1 MNQTSLNRRPITI
14 NALCHP
20 SETPSNMTESPYTLT
35 HQDKATSARVGKIQ
49 TARGVVNTPIFMPVG
64 TRGTVK
70 ACTPETLSEQI
81 QAEIILA
88 NTYHLYLRPGHE
100 IVHEAGGLHS
110 FMGWHRPILT
120 DSGGFQVFSLGPL
133 RKITEEGV
141 AFRSTIDGTEHFIS
155 PERSIEIQNAL
166 GADIIMA
173 FDECPALP
181 NDYTYLKDS
190 MEMTL
195 RWAER
200 CRKAH
205 QHPDQMLFG
214 IVQGGMERDLRQ
226 ASIDGTVS
234 IGFPGYA
241 IGGLSVGEEKDLM
254 YETLAY
260 VAPRLPEA
268 KPRYLM
274 GVGTPEDL
282 VYGVRCGVDMFDCV
296 MPTRNARNGSLF
308 TTAGIIRI
316 RNTKYKNDFSPLD
329 AACTCYTC
337 QNFTRAYL
345 RHLHIENEILG
356 SQLHTLHN
364 LHFYVS
370 LMRGIRRAI
379 CDGSFAALADNGPDI
394 GQFVKLGQPMEVG
407 FGGKSSESGF

>member
-1 MNQTSLNRRPITI
+1 MP
-14 NALCHP
+14 
-20 SETPSNMTESPYTLT
+20 ESPYTLIY
-35 HQDKATSARVGKIQ
+35 QDETTSARIGKLQ
-49 TARGVVNTPIFMPVG
+49 TAHGVVNTPIFMPVG

-70 ACTPETLSEQI
+70 ACTPQMLSDQI
-81 QAEIILA
+81 QAEIVLA

-100 IVHEAGGLHS
+100 IVQESGGLHA
-110 FMGWHRPILT
+110 FMGWRHPILT

-133 RKITEEGV
+133 RTISEEGV

-181 NDYTYLKDS
+181 NDYAYLKGS

-195 RWAER
+195 RWAAR
-200 CRKAH
+200 SKAAH
-205 QHPDQMLFG
+205 QKAKYCRLNPDQLLFG

-226 ASIDGTVS
+226 ASVDGTVS

-241 IGGLSVGEEKDLM
+241 IGGLSVGEEKELM
-254 YETLAY
+254 YEVLAY
-260 VAPRLPEA
+260 TAPLLPEE

-282 VYGVRCGVDMFDCV
+282 VYGVRCGIDMFDCV

-308 TTAGIIRI
+308 TTEGIVRI
-316 RNTKYKNDFSPLD
+316 RNSKYRRDFRPLD
-329 AACTCYTC
+329 PECTCYTC
-337 QNFTRAYL
+337 QNFTRTYL

-364 LHFYVS
+364 LHFYLS

-379 CDGSFAALADNGPDI
+379 RDGSFAKLADEPDI
-394 GQFVKLGQPMEVG
+394 SALVKLGQL
-407 FGGKSSESGF
+407 F

>member
-1 MNQTSLNRRPITI
+1 
-14 NALCHP
+14 
-20 SETPSNMTESPYTLT
+20 MTEHSYTLI
-35 HQDKATSARVGKIQ
+35 HQDPSTSARVGKLH
-49 TARGVVNTPIFMPVG
+49 TAQGDVNTPIFMPVG

-70 ACTPETLSEQI
+70 ACTPQILSEQI

-88 NTYHLYLRPGHE
+88 NTYHLYLRPGHK
-100 IVHEAGGLHS
+100 IVREAGGLHP
-110 FMGWHRPILT
+110 FMGWQRPILT
-120 DSGGFQVFSLGPL
+120 DSGGFQVFSLGRL
-133 RKITEEGV
+133 RTITEEGV
-141 AFRSTIDGTEHFIS
+141 TFRSTIDGTEHFIS

-173 FDECPALP
+173 FDECPELP
-181 NDYTYLKDS
+181 NEYAYLKNS

-195 RWAER
+195 RWAAR
-200 CRKAH
+200 CKEVH
-205 QHPDQMLFG
+205 QNPNQLLFG

-226 ASIDGTVS
+226 ASVEGTVS

-260 VAPRLPEA
+260 TAPLLPVE

-282 VYGVRCGVDMFDCV
+282 VYGVRCGIDMFDCV

-308 TTAGIIRI
+308 TTTGIVRI
-316 RNTKYKNDFSPLD
+316 RNSKYSRDFGPLD
-329 AACTCYTC
+329 SECTCYTC

-345 RHLHIENEILG
+345 RHLHVENEILG

-379 CDGSFAALADNGPDI
+379 CEGSFAALVDSEPDI
-394 GQFVKLGQPMEVG
+394 GALVKLGQPAQ
-407 FGGKSSESGF
+407 

>member
-1 MNQTSLNRRPITI
+1 MPQ
-14 NALCHP
+14 
-20 SETPSNMTESPYTLT
+20 SPYTLI
-35 HQDKATSARVGKIQ
+35 HQDKATAARIGQ
-49 TARGVVNTPIFMPVG
+49 LHTAHGVVNTPIFMPVG

-70 ACTPETLSEQI
+70 ACTPEMLSDQI
-81 QAEIILA
+81 RAEIILA
-88 NTYHLYLRPGHE
+88 NTYHLYLRPGPE
-100 IVHEAGGLHS
+100 IVQEAGGLHA
-110 FMGWHRPILT
+110 FMGWQHPILT

-133 RKITEEGV
+133 RTISEEGV

-181 NDYTYLKDS
+181 NDYAYLKDS

-195 RWAER
+195 RWAAR
-200 CRKAH
+200 SKAAH
-205 QHPDQMLFG
+205 QNPDQHLFG

-226 ASIDGTVS
+226 ASVDGTVS
-234 IGFPGYA
+234 IDFPGYA
-241 IGGLSVGEEKDLM
+241 IGGLSVGEKKELM
-254 YETLAY
+254 YEMLAY
-260 VAPRLPEA
+260 TAPLLPEE

-282 VYGVRCGVDMFDCV
+282 VYGVRCGIDMFDCV

-308 TTAGIIRI
+308 TTDGIIRI
-316 RNTKYKNDFSPLD
+316 RNSKYRRDFSPLD
-329 AACTCYTC
+329 PECTCYTC

-364 LHFYVS
+364 LHFYLS

-379 CDGSFAALADNGPDI
+379 YDGSFAALADEPDI
-394 GQFVKLGQPMEVG
+394 STLVKLGQPTELTADR
-407 FGGKSSESGF
+407 

>member
-1 MNQTSLNRRPITI
+1 MS
-14 NALCHP
+14 
-20 SETPSNMTESPYTLT
+20 ESPYTLI
-35 HQDKATSARVGKIQ
+35 HQDRNSAARVGKVQ
-49 TARGVVNTPIFMPVG
+49 TAHGTVNTPIFMPVG

-81 QAEIILA
+81 RAEIILA

-100 IVHEAGGLHS
+100 IVQETGGLHS

-133 RKITEEGV
+133 RTITEEGV

-166 GADIIMA
+166 GADVIMA

-181 NDYTYLKDS
+181 NEYTYLKNS

-195 RWAER
+195 RWAAR
-200 CRKAH
+200 CKEAH
-205 QHPDQMLFG
+205 RHPDQLLFG

-226 ASIDGTVS
+226 ASVDATVS

-260 VAPRLPEA
+260 VAPLLPED

-282 VYGVRCGVDMFDCV
+282 VYGVRCGIDMFDCV

-316 RNTKYKNDFSPLD
+316 RNSKYKRDFAPLD
-329 AACTCYTC
+329 AECTCYTC
-337 QNFTRAYL
+337 RNFTRAYL

-379 CDGSFAALADNGPDI
+379 CDGNFAALADSGPDI
-394 GQFVKLGQPMEVG
+394 SALVKLGQPED
-407 FGGKSSESGF
+407 E

>member
-1 MNQTSLNRRPITI
+1 
-14 NALCHP
+14 
-20 SETPSNMTESPYTLT
+20 MTQHSYTLI
-35 HQDKATSARVGKIQ
+35 HQDTSTSARVGKLR
-49 TARGVVNTPIFMPVG
+49 TAHGVVNTPIFMPVG

-70 ACTPETLSEQI
+70 ACSPETLSDQI

-100 IVHEAGGLHS
+100 IVQAAGGLHA
-110 FMGWHRPILT
+110 FMGWRHPILT
-120 DSGGFQVFSLGPL
+120 DSGGFQVFSLGSL
-133 RKITEEGV
+133 RTITEEGV
-141 AFRSTIDGTEHFIS
+141 TFRSTIDGTEHFIF

-181 NDYTYLKDS
+181 NDYTYLKNS

-195 RWAER
+195 RWAAR
-200 CRKAH
+200 CKTAH
-205 QHPDQMLFG
+205 RNPNQLLFG

-226 ASIDGTVS
+226 ASAEGTIA

-241 IGGLSVGEEKDLM
+241 IGGLSVGEEKALM
-254 YETLAY
+254 YETLAAT
-260 VAPRLPEA
+260 APLLPDER
-268 KPRYLM
+268 PRYLM

-282 VYGVRCGVDMFDCV
+282 VYGVGCGVDMFDCV

-308 TTAGIIRI
+308 TTAGIVRI
-316 RNTKYKNDFSPLD
+316 RNAKYTRDFGPLD
-329 AACTCYTC
+329 PACTCYTC

-345 RHLHIENEILG
+345 RHLHVENEILG

-364 LHFYVS
+364 LHFYAS

-379 CDGSFAALADNGPDI
+379 CDGSFAALAADEPDI
-394 GQFVKLGQPMEVG
+394 GALVKLGQPTP
-407 FGGKSSESGF
+407 

>member
-1 MNQTSLNRRPITI
+1 MPQ
-14 NALCHP
+14 
-20 SETPSNMTESPYTLT
+20 SPYTLIY
-35 HQDKATSARVGKIQ
+35 QDKTTSARVGELQ
-49 TARGVVNTPIFMPVG
+49 TAHGVVNTPIFMPVG

-70 ACTPETLSEQI
+70 ACTPQMLSDQI
-81 QAEIILA
+81 RAEIILA

-100 IVHEAGGLHS
+100 IVQEMGGLHT
-110 FMGWHRPILT
+110 FMGWQHPILT

-133 RKITEEGV
+133 RTITEEGV

-181 NDYTYLKDS
+181 NAYAYLKNS

-195 RWAER
+195 RWAAR
-200 CRKAH
+200 CKDAH
-205 QHPDQMLFG
+205 QNSDQLLFG

-226 ASIDGTVS
+226 ASVEGTVS

-241 IGGLSVGEEKDLM
+241 IGGLSVGEEKGLM

-260 VAPRLPEA
+260 VAPLLPDN

-282 VYGVRCGVDMFDCV
+282 VYGVRCGIDMFDCV

-308 TTAGIIRI
+308 TTEGIVRI
-316 RNTKYKNDFSPLD
+316 RNSKYRRDFSPLD
-329 AACTCYTC
+329 PECTCYTC
-337 QNFTRAYL
+337 QNFTRTYL

-364 LHFYVS
+364 LHFYMS

-379 CDGSFAALADNGPDI
+379 CNGNFAALADNGPDI
-394 GQFVKLGQPMEVG
+394 GTLVKLGQSADDVI
-407 FGGKSSESGF
+407 

>member
-1 MNQTSLNRRPITI
+1 
-14 NALCHP
+14 
-20 SETPSNMTESPYTLT
+20 MTETPYTLV
-35 HQDKATSARVGKIQ
+35 HQDKTTSARVGKLQ
-49 TARGVVNTPIFMPVG
+49 TAHGVVNTPIFMPVG

-70 ACTPETLSEQI
+70 ACTSQMLSDQI
-81 QAEIILA
+81 HAEIILA

-100 IVHEAGGLHS
+100 IVQEAGGLHT
-110 FMGWHRPILT
+110 FMGWQHPILT

-133 RKITEEGV
+133 RTITEEGV

-181 NDYTYLKDS
+181 NDYAYLKNS

-195 RWAER
+195 RWAAR
-200 CRKAH
+200 CKAAH
-205 QHPDQMLFG
+205 QNPDQLLFG
-214 IVQGGMERDLRQ
+214 IVQGGMEGDLRR
-226 ASIDGTVS
+226 ASVDGTVS

-241 IGGLSVGEEKDLM
+241 IGGLSVGEAKDLM

-260 VAPRLPEA
+260 TAPLLPAE

-282 VYGVRCGVDMFDCV
+282 VYGVRCGIDMFDCV

-308 TTAGIIRI
+308 TTAGIVRI
-316 RNTKYKNDFSPLD
+316 RNSKYRRDFGPLD
-329 AACTCYTC
+329 PECTCYTC
-337 QNFTRAYL
+337 QNFTRTYL

-364 LHFYVS
+364 LHFYLS
-370 LMRGIRRAI
+370 LMRGIRCAI
-379 CDGSFAALADNGPDI
+379 RNGSFAKLSDEPDI
-394 GQFVKLGQPMEVG
+394 GALVKLGHPEG
-407 FGGKSSESGF
+407 LTGDR

>member
-1 MNQTSLNRRPITI
+1 
-14 NALCHP
+14 
-20 SETPSNMTESPYTLT
+20 MTDSPYTLI
-35 HQDKATSARVGKIQ
+35 HQDKTTAARVGKLH
-49 TARGVVNTPIFMPVG
+49 TAHGVVNTPIFMPVG

-70 ACTPETLSEQI
+70 ACTPQMLSDQI
-81 QAEIILA
+81 RAEIILA

-100 IVHEAGGLHS
+100 IVQETGGLHA
-110 FMGWHRPILT
+110 FMGWQHPILT

-133 RKITEEGV
+133 RTITEEGV
-141 AFRSTIDGTEHFIS
+141 KFRSTIDGTEHFIS

-166 GADIIMA
+166 GADIIMV

-181 NDYTYLKDS
+181 NDYAYLKDS

-195 RWAER
+195 RWAARSKE
-200 CRKAH
+200 AH
-205 QHPDQMLFG
+205 QNSDQLLFG

-226 ASIDGTVS
+226 ASVNGTVS

-241 IGGLSVGEEKDLM
+241 IGGLSVGEEKELM
-254 YETLAY
+254 YEVLAY
-260 VAPRLPEA
+260 TAPLLPAE

-282 VYGVRCGVDMFDCV
+282 VHGVRCGIDMFDCV

-308 TTAGIIRI
+308 TTTGIVRI
-316 RNTKYKNDFSPLD
+316 RNSKYRRDFSPLD
-329 AACTCYTC
+329 PECTCYTC
-337 QNFTRAYL
+337 QNFTRTYL

-364 LHFYVS
+364 LHFYAS
-370 LMRGIRRAI
+370 LMRGIQRAI
-379 CDGSFAALADNGPDI
+379 CDGNFATLTDGELNVSTL
-394 GQFVKLGQPMEVG
+394 VKLGQPTDETI
-407 FGGKSSESGF
+407 

>member
-1 MNQTSLNRRPITI
+1 MVQIVVKCLS
-14 NALCHP
+14 
-20 SETPSNMTESPYTLT
+20 MTQHSYTLI
-35 HQDKATSARVGKIQ
+35 HQDPSTSARVGKLH
-49 TARGVVNTPIFMPVG
+49 TAQGDVNTPIFMPVG

-70 ACTPETLSEQI
+70 ACTPQILSEQI

-100 IVHEAGGLHS
+100 IVREAGGLHP
-110 FMGWHRPILT
+110 FMGWQRPILT
-120 DSGGFQVFSLGPL
+120 DSGGFQVFSLGRL
-133 RKITEEGV
+133 RTITEEGV
-141 AFRSTIDGTEHFIS
+141 TFRSTIDGTEHFIS

-173 FDECPALP
+173 FDECPELP
-181 NDYTYLKDS
+181 NEYAYLKNS

-195 RWAER
+195 RWAAR
-200 CRKAH
+200 CKEAH
-205 QHPDQMLFG
+205 PNSNQLLFG
-214 IVQGGMERDLRQ
+214 IVQGGMERDLRR
-226 ASIDGTVS
+226 ASVEGTVS

-260 VAPRLPEA
+260 TAPLLPVE

-282 VYGVRCGVDMFDCV
+282 VYGVRCGIDMFDCV

-308 TTAGIIRI
+308 TTTGIVRI
-316 RNTKYKNDFSPLD
+316 RNSKYSRDFSPLD
-329 AACTCYTC
+329 SECTCYTC

-345 RHLHIENEILG
+345 RHLHVENEILG

-364 LHFYVS
+364 LHFYLS

-379 CDGSFAALADNGPDI
+379 CDGGFAALADSEPDI
-394 GQFVKLGQPMEVG
+394 GALVKLGQ
-407 FGGKSSESGF
+407 STQ

>member
-1 MNQTSLNRRPITI
+1 MP
-14 NALCHP
+14 
-20 SETPSNMTESPYTLT
+20 ESPYTLI
-35 HQDKATSARVGKIQ
+35 HQDKATAARVGKLQ
-49 TARGVVNTPIFMPVG
+49 TAHGVVNTPIFMPVG

-70 ACTPETLSEQI
+70 ACTPQMLSDQI
-81 QAEIILA
+81 HAEIILA

-100 IVHEAGGLHS
+100 IVREAGGLHA
-110 FMGWHRPILT
+110 FMGWQHPILT
-120 DSGGFQVFSLGPL
+120 DSGGFQVFSLGAL
-133 RKITEEGV
+133 RTITEEGV

-173 FDECPALP
+173 FDECPALA
-181 NDYTYLKDS
+181 NDYTYLKNS

-195 RWAER
+195 RWAAR
-200 CRKAH
+200 CKGAH
-205 QHPDQMLFG
+205 QNADQLLFG
-214 IVQGGMERDLRQ
+214 IVQGGMEHDLRQ
-226 ASIDGTVS
+226 ASVDGTVS

-260 VAPRLPEA
+260 TAPLLPAE

-282 VYGVRCGVDMFDCV
+282 VYGVRCGIDMFDCV

-308 TTAGIIRI
+308 TTAGIVRI
-316 RNTKYKNDFSPLD
+316 RNSKYRHDFSPLD
-329 AACTCYTC
+329 PECTCYTC
-337 QNFTRAYL
+337 QNFTRTYL

-364 LHFYVS
+364 LHFYLS

-379 CDGSFAALADNGPDI
+379 CDGSFAALAGDEPDI
-394 GQFVKLGQPMEVG
+394 GALVKLGQ
-407 FGGKSSESGF
+407 FA

>member
-1 MNQTSLNRRPITI
+1 MVQHS
-14 NALCHP
+14 
-20 SETPSNMTESPYTLT
+20 YTLI
-35 HQDKATSARVGKIQ
+35 HQDTSTSARVGKLH
-49 TARGVVNTPIFMPVG
+49 TPHGVVNTPIFMPVG

-70 ACTPETLSEQI
+70 ACTPQMLSDQI

-100 IVHEAGGLHS
+100 TIHEVGGLHR
-110 FMGWHRPILT
+110 FMGWQHPILT
-120 DSGGFQVFSLGPL
+120 DSGGFQVFSLGSL
-133 RKITEEGV
+133 RTITEEGV
-141 AFRSTIDGTEHFIS
+141 TFRSTIDGTEHFIS

-181 NDYTYLKDS
+181 NDYTYLKNS

-195 RWAER
+195 RWAAR
-200 CRKAH
+200 CKAAH
-205 QHPDQMLFG
+205 QNPNQLLFG

-226 ASIDGTVS
+226 TSVEETVS

-241 IGGLSVGEEKDLM
+241 IGGLSVGEEKALM

-260 VAPRLPEA
+260 TAPLLPAE

-282 VYGVRCGVDMFDCV
+282 VYGVRCGIDMFDCV

-308 TTAGIIRI
+308 TTAGIVRI
-316 RNTKYKNDFSPLD
+316 RNSKYSRDFGPLD
-329 AACTCYTC
+329 PACSCYTC

-345 RHLHIENEILG
+345 RHLHVENEILG

-379 CDGSFAALADNGPDI
+379 CDGSFAALSDGEPDI
-394 GQFVKLGQPMEVG
+394 GGLVKLGQPIR
-407 FGGKSSESGF
+407 K

>member
-1 MNQTSLNRRPITI
+1 MP
-14 NALCHP
+14 
-20 SETPSNMTESPYTLT
+20 ESPYTLI
-35 HQDKATSARVGKIQ
+35 HQDKATAARVGKLQ
-49 TARGVVNTPIFMPVG
+49 TAHGVVNTPIFMPVG

-70 ACTPETLSEQI
+70 ACTPQMLSDQI

-100 IVHEAGGLHS
+100 IVREAGGLHA
-110 FMGWHRPILT
+110 FMGWQHPILT
-120 DSGGFQVFSLGPL
+120 DSGGFQVFSLGAL
-133 RKITEEGV
+133 RTITEEGV

-181 NDYTYLKDS
+181 NDYTYLKNS

-195 RWAER
+195 RWAAR
-200 CRKAH
+200 CKGAH
-205 QHPDQMLFG
+205 QNADQLLFG
-214 IVQGGMERDLRQ
+214 IVQGGMEHDLRQ
-226 ASIDGTVS
+226 ASVDGTVS

-260 VAPRLPEA
+260 TAPLLPAE

-282 VYGVRCGVDMFDCV
+282 VYGVRCGIDMFDCV

-308 TTAGIIRI
+308 TTAGIVRI
-316 RNTKYKNDFSPLD
+316 RNSKYRHDFSPLD
-329 AACTCYTC
+329 PECTCYTC
-337 QNFTRAYL
+337 QNFTRTYL

-364 LHFYVS
+364 LHFYLS

-379 CDGSFAALADNGPDI
+379 HNGSFAALADNGPNI
-394 GQFVKLGQPMEVG
+394 GALVKLGQ
-407 FGGKSSESGF
+407 

>member
-1 MNQTSLNRRPITI
+1 
-14 NALCHP
+14 
-20 SETPSNMTESPYTLT
+20 MTEHSYTLI
-35 HQDKATSARVGKIQ
+35 HQDPSTSARVGKLH
-49 TARGVVNTPIFMPVG
+49 TAQGDVNTPIFMPVG

-70 ACTPETLSEQI
+70 ACTPQILSEQI

-100 IVHEAGGLHS
+100 IVREAGGLHP
-110 FMGWHRPILT
+110 FMGWQRPILT
-120 DSGGFQVFSLGPL
+120 DSGGFQVFSLGRL
-133 RKITEEGV
+133 RTITEEGV
-141 AFRSTIDGTEHFIS
+141 TFRSTIDGTEHFIS

-173 FDECPALP
+173 FDECPELP
-181 NDYTYLKDS
+181 NEYAYLKNS

-195 RWAER
+195 RWAAR
-200 CRKAH
+200 CKEAH
-205 QHPDQMLFG
+205 QNPNQLLFG
-214 IVQGGMERDLRQ
+214 IVQGGMEQDLRQ
-226 ASIDGTVS
+226 ASVEGTVS

-241 IGGLSVGEEKDLM
+241 IGGLSVGEKKDLM

-260 VAPRLPEA
+260 TAPLLPVE

-282 VYGVRCGVDMFDCV
+282 VYGVRCGIDMFDCV

-308 TTAGIIRI
+308 TTTGIVRI
-316 RNTKYKNDFSPLD
+316 RNSKYSRDFAPLD
-329 AACTCYTC
+329 SECTCYTC

-345 RHLHIENEILG
+345 RHLHVENEILG

-379 CDGSFAALADNGPDI
+379 CDGSFAALADSEPDI
-394 GQFVKLGQPMEVG
+394 GALVKLGQ
-407 FGGKSSESGF
+407 SAQ

>member
-1 MNQTSLNRRPITI
+1 
-14 NALCHP
+14 
-20 SETPSNMTESPYTLT
+20 MTDSPYTLI
-35 HQDKATSARVGKIQ
+35 HQDKVTAARVGKLH
-49 TARGVVNTPIFMPVG
+49 TAHGVVNTPIFMPVG

-70 ACTPETLSEQI
+70 ACTPQMLSDQI

-100 IVHEAGGLHS
+100 IVQEIGGLHA
-110 FMGWHRPILT
+110 FMGWQYPILT
-120 DSGGFQVFSLGPL
+120 DSGGFQVFSLGSL
-133 RKITEEGV
+133 RTITEEGV

-181 NDYTYLKDS
+181 NDYAYLKNS

-195 RWAER
+195 RWARR
-200 CRKAH
+200 CKDAH
-205 QHPDQMLFG
+205 QNSEQLLFG

-226 ASIDGTVS
+226 ASVKGTVS

-241 IGGLSVGEEKDLM
+241 IGGLSVGEEKELM
-254 YETLAY
+254 YKTLAY
-260 VAPRLPEA
+260 VAPLLPEN

-282 VYGVRCGVDMFDCV
+282 VYGVRCGIDMFDCV

-308 TTAGIIRI
+308 TTEGIIRI
-316 RNTKYKNDFSPLD
+316 RNSKYRRDFRPLD
-329 AACTCYTC
+329 PECTCYTC
-337 QNFTRAYL
+337 QNFTRTYL

-364 LHFYVS
+364 LHFYIS

-379 CDGSFAALADNGPDI
+379 YDGNFAALTNDEPDI
-394 GQFVKLGQPMEVG
+394 GTLVKLGQSDGDVV
-407 FGGKSSESGF
+407 

>member
-1 MNQTSLNRRPITI
+1 
-14 NALCHP
+14 
-20 SETPSNMTESPYTLT
+20 MTDSPYTLI
-35 HQDKATSARVGKIQ
+35 HQDKATAARVGKLQ
-49 TARGVVNTPIFMPVG
+49 TAHGVVNTPIFMPVG

-70 ACTPETLSEQI
+70 ACTPKMLSDQI

-100 IVHEAGGLHS
+100 IVQAAGGLHT
-110 FMGWHRPILT
+110 FMGWQHPILT
-120 DSGGFQVFSLGPL
+120 DSGGFQVFSLGSL
-133 RKITEEGV
+133 RTITEEGV

-181 NDYTYLKDS
+181 NDYAYLKNS

-195 RWAER
+195 RWAAR
-200 CRKAH
+200 CQEAH
-205 QHPDQMLFG
+205 RNSDQLLFG

-226 ASIDGTVS
+226 ASVEGTVS

-260 VAPRLPEA
+260 TAPMLPEE

-282 VYGVRCGVDMFDCV
+282 VYGVRCGIDMFDCV

-308 TTAGIIRI
+308 TTTGIVRI
-316 RNTKYKNDFSPLD
+316 RNSKYRRDFSPLD
-329 AACTCYTC
+329 PECTCYTC
-337 QNFTRAYL
+337 QNFTRTYL

-364 LHFYVS
+364 LHFYIS

-379 CDGSFAALADNGPDI
+379 CDGSFAALAGDEPDV
-394 GQFVKLGQPMEVG
+394 GALVKLGQPTG
-407 FGGKSSESGF
+407 SEG

>member
-1 MNQTSLNRRPITI
+1 MVQHS
-14 NALCHP
+14 
-20 SETPSNMTESPYTLT
+20 YTLI
-35 HQDKATSARVGKIQ
+35 HQDTFTSARVGKLH
-49 TARGVVNTPIFMPVG
+49 TPHGVVNTPIFMPVG

-70 ACTPETLSEQI
+70 ACTPQMLSDQI

-100 IVHEAGGLHS
+100 TVHEVGGLHR
-110 FMGWHRPILT
+110 FMGWQHPILT
-120 DSGGFQVFSLGPL
+120 DSGGFQVFSLGSL
-133 RKITEEGV
+133 RTIMEEGV
-141 AFRSTIDGTEHFIS
+141 TFRSTIDGTEHFIS

-181 NDYTYLKDS
+181 NDYTYLKNS

-195 RWAER
+195 RWAAR
-200 CRKAH
+200 CKAAH
-205 QHPDQMLFG
+205 QNPNQLLFG

-226 ASIDGTVS
+226 TSVEETVS

-260 VAPRLPEA
+260 TTPLLPAE

-282 VYGVRCGVDMFDCV
+282 VYGVRCGIDMFDCV

-308 TTAGIIRI
+308 TTAGIVRI
-316 RNTKYKNDFSPLD
+316 RNSKYSRDFGPLD
-329 AACTCYTC
+329 PACTCYTC

-345 RHLHIENEILG
+345 RHLHVENEILG

-370 LMRGIRRAI
+370 LMRGMRRAI
-379 CDGSFAALADNGPDI
+379 CDGSFAALSDGEPDI
-394 GQFVKLGQPMEVG
+394 GELVKLGQPVR
-407 FGGKSSESGF
+407 K

>member
-1 MNQTSLNRRPITI
+1 MQTAPTDGCADIFGFYY

-394 GQFVKLGQPMEVG
+394 GQFVKLGQRMEV
-407 FGGKSSESGF
+407 

>member
-1 MNQTSLNRRPITI
+1 MFQ
-14 NALCHP
+14 
-20 SETPSNMTESPYTLT
+20 SPYTLI
-35 HQDKATSARVGKIQ
+35 HQDKTTAARVGKLQ
-49 TARGVVNTPIFMPVG
+49 TAHGEVNTPIFMPVG

-70 ACTPETLSEQI
+70 ACTPQMLSDQI

-100 IVHEAGGLHS
+100 IVQETGGLHA
-110 FMGWHRPILT
+110 FMGWQHPILT

-133 RKITEEGV
+133 RTITEEGV
-141 AFRSTIDGTEHFIS
+141 KFRSTIDGTEHFIS

-181 NDYTYLKDS
+181 NDYAYLKDS

-195 RWAER
+195 RWAARSKE
-200 CRKAH
+200 AH
-205 QHPDQMLFG
+205 QNPNQLLFG

-226 ASIDGTVS
+226 ASVDGTVS
-234 IGFPGYA
+234 IDFPGYA
-241 IGGLSVGEEKDLM
+241 IGGLSVGEKKELM
-254 YETLAY
+254 YEVLAY
-260 VAPRLPEA
+260 TAPLLPED

-282 VYGVRCGVDMFDCV
+282 VYGVRCGIDMFDCV

-308 TTAGIIRI
+308 TTSGIIRI
-316 RNTKYKNDFSPLD
+316 RNSKYRRDFSPLD
-329 AACTCYTC
+329 PECTCYTC
-337 QNFTRAYL
+337 QNFTRTYL

-364 LHFYVS
+364 LHFYIS
-370 LMRGIRRAI
+370 LMRGIRHAI
-379 CDGSFAALADNGPDI
+379 YDGSFAALTDGEPDI
-394 GQFVKLGQPMEVG
+394 STLVKLGQRG
-407 FGGKSSESGF
+407 

>member
-1 MNQTSLNRRPITI
+1 
-14 NALCHP
+14 
-20 SETPSNMTESPYTLT
+20 MTESPYILIHADEST
-35 HQDKATSARVGKIQ
+35 AARVGKLQ
-49 TARGVVNTPIFMPVG
+49 TAHGVVNTPIFMPVG

-70 ACTPETLSEQI
+70 ACTPKMLSDQI
-81 QAEIILA
+81 HAEIILA

-100 IVHEAGGLHS
+100 IVQSAGGLHT
-110 FMGWHRPILT
+110 FMGWQHPILT
-120 DSGGFQVFSLGPL
+120 DSGGFQVFSLGSL
-133 RKITEEGV
+133 RTITEEGV

-181 NDYTYLKDS
+181 NDYTYLKNS

-195 RWAER
+195 RWAAR
-200 CRKAH
+200 CQEAH
-205 QHPDQMLFG
+205 RNSDQLLFG
-214 IVQGGMERDLRQ
+214 IVQGGMERDLRL
-226 ASIDGTVS
+226 ASVDGTVS

-260 VAPRLPEA
+260 TAPLLPEE

-282 VYGVRCGVDMFDCV
+282 VYGVRCGIDMFDCV

-308 TTAGIIRI
+308 TTTGIVRI
-316 RNTKYKNDFSPLD
+316 RNSKYRRDFRPLD
-329 AACTCYTC
+329 PECTCYTC
-337 QNFTRAYL
+337 QNFTRTYL

-364 LHFYVS
+364 LHFYLS

-379 CDGSFAALADNGPDI
+379 CDGSFASLADGEPDI
-394 GQFVKLGQPMEVG
+394 SALVKLGQSADSEV
-407 FGGKSSESGF
+407 

>member
-1 MNQTSLNRRPITI
+1 MAQIVIKCL
-14 NALCHP
+14 
-20 SETPSNMTESPYTLT
+20 NMTEHSYTLI
-35 HQDKATSARVGKIQ
+35 HQDPSTSARVGKLH
-49 TARGVVNTPIFMPVG
+49 TAQGDVNTPIFMPVG

-70 ACTPETLSEQI
+70 ACTPQILSEQI

-100 IVHEAGGLHS
+100 IVSEAGGLHP
-110 FMGWHRPILT
+110 FMGWQRPILT
-120 DSGGFQVFSLGPL
+120 DSGGFQVFSLGRL
-133 RKITEEGV
+133 RTITEEGV
-141 AFRSTIDGTEHFIS
+141 TFRSTIDGTEHFIS
-155 PERSIEIQNAL
+155 PERSIEIQNVL

-173 FDECPALP
+173 FDECPELP
-181 NDYTYLKDS
+181 NAYAYLENS

-195 RWAER
+195 RWAVR
-200 CRKAH
+200 CKEAH
-205 QHPDQMLFG
+205 QNPNQLLFG
-214 IVQGGMERDLRQ
+214 IVQGGMERNLRQ
-226 ASIDGTVS
+226 ASVEGTVS

-260 VAPRLPEA
+260 TAPLLPVE

-282 VYGVRCGVDMFDCV
+282 VYGVRCGIDMFDCV

-308 TTAGIIRI
+308 TTTGIVRI
-316 RNTKYKNDFSPLD
+316 RNSKYSRDFSPLD
-329 AACTCYTC
+329 SECTCYTC

-345 RHLHIENEILG
+345 RHLHVENEILG

-379 CDGSFAALADNGPDI
+379 CDGSFAALADSEPDI
-394 GQFVKLGQPMEVG
+394 GALVKLGQPAQ
-407 FGGKSSESGF
+407 

>member
-1 MNQTSLNRRPITI
+1 
-14 NALCHP
+14 
-20 SETPSNMTESPYTLT
+20 MTEHSYTLI
-35 HQDKATSARVGKIQ
+35 HQDPSTSARVGKLH
-49 TARGVVNTPIFMPVG
+49 TAQGDVNTPIFMPVG

-70 ACTPETLSEQI
+70 ACTPQILSEQI

-100 IVHEAGGLHS
+100 IVREAGGLHP
-110 FMGWHRPILT
+110 FMGWQRPILT
-120 DSGGFQVFSLGPL
+120 DSGGFQVFSLGRL
-133 RKITEEGV
+133 RTITEEGV
-141 AFRSTIDGTEHFIS
+141 TFRSTIDGTEHFIS

-173 FDECPALP
+173 FDECPELP
-181 NDYTYLKDS
+181 NEYAYLKNS

-195 RWAER
+195 RWAAR
-200 CRKAH
+200 CKEAH
-205 QHPDQMLFG
+205 QNPNQLLFG

-226 ASIDGTVS
+226 ASVEGTVS

-241 IGGLSVGEEKDLM
+241 IGGLSVGEKKDLM

-260 VAPRLPEA
+260 TAPLLPAE

-282 VYGVRCGVDMFDCV
+282 VYGVRCGIDMFDCV

-308 TTAGIIRI
+308 TTTGIVRI
-316 RNTKYKNDFSPLD
+316 RNSKYSRDFGPLD
-329 AACTCYTC
+329 SECTCYTC

-345 RHLHIENEILG
+345 RHLHVENEILG

-364 LHFYVS
+364 LHFYIS

-379 CDGSFAALADNGPDI
+379 CDGSFAALSDGEPDI
-394 GQFVKLGQPMEVG
+394 GALVKLGQPAQ
-407 FGGKSSESGF
+407 

>member
-1 MNQTSLNRRPITI
+1 MSQ
-14 NALCHP
+14 
-20 SETPSNMTESPYTLT
+20 SPYTLIQ
-35 HQDKATSARVGKIQ
+35 QDKATAARVGKLQ
-49 TARGVVNTPIFMPVG
+49 TAHGVVNTPIFMPVG

-70 ACTPETLSEQI
+70 ACTPQMLSDQI

-100 IVHEAGGLHS
+100 IVQEAGGLHA
-110 FMGWHRPILT
+110 FMGWQHPILT

-133 RKITEEGV
+133 RTITEEGV

-181 NDYTYLKDS
+181 NDYAYLKDS

-195 RWAER
+195 RWAAR
-200 CRKAH
+200 SKAAH
-205 QHPDQMLFG
+205 QNSDQLLFG

-226 ASIDGTVS
+226 ASVDGTVA

-241 IGGLSVGEEKDLM
+241 IGGLSVGEEKGLM

-260 VAPRLPEA
+260 VAPLLPEN

-282 VYGVRCGVDMFDCV
+282 VYGVRCGIDMFDCV

-308 TTAGIIRI
+308 TTEGIVRI
-316 RNTKYKNDFSPLD
+316 RNSKYRRDFSPLD
-329 AACTCYTC
+329 PECTCYTC
-337 QNFTRAYL
+337 QNFTRTYL

-364 LHFYVS
+364 LHFYIS

-379 CDGSFAALADNGPDI
+379 RDGSFAALTDGEPDI
-394 GQFVKLGQPMEVG
+394 GALVKLGQHRKET
-407 FGGKSSESGF
+407 

>member
-1 MNQTSLNRRPITI
+1 
-14 NALCHP
+14 
-20 SETPSNMTESPYTLT
+20 MTESPYTLIY
-35 HQDKATSARVGKIQ
+35 QDEATAARVGKLQ
-49 TARGVVNTPIFMPVG
+49 TAHGVVNTPIFMPVG

-70 ACTPETLSEQI
+70 ACTPQMLSEQI
-81 QAEIILA
+81 HAEIILA

-100 IVHEAGGLHS
+100 IVQEIGGLHA
-110 FMGWHRPILT
+110 FMAWKHPILT
-120 DSGGFQVFSLGPL
+120 DSGGFQVFSLGSL
-133 RKITEEGV
+133 RTITEEGV

-181 NDYTYLKDS
+181 NDYAYLKNS

-195 RWAER
+195 RWAAR
-200 CRKAH
+200 CKGAH
-205 QHPDQMLFG
+205 QNSDQLLFG

-226 ASIDGTVS
+226 ASVDGTVS

-260 VAPRLPEA
+260 TAPLLPAE

-282 VYGVRCGVDMFDCV
+282 VYGVRCGIDMFDCV

-308 TTAGIIRI
+308 TTEGIVRI
-316 RNTKYKNDFSPLD
+316 RNSKYRRDFSPLD
-329 AACTCYTC
+329 PECTCYTC
-337 QNFTRAYL
+337 QNFTRTYL

-364 LHFYVS
+364 LHFYLS

-379 CDGSFAALADNGPDI
+379 CNGSFAALAGDEPDI
-394 GQFVKLGQPMEVG
+394 GALVKLGQPEG
-407 FGGKSSESGF
+407 LTADH

>member
-1 MNQTSLNRRPITI
+1 
-14 NALCHP
+14 
-20 SETPSNMTESPYTLT
+20 MTEHSYTLI
-35 HQDKATSARVGKIQ
+35 HQDPSTSARVGKLH
-49 TARGVVNTPIFMPVG
+49 TAQGDVNTPIFMPVG

-70 ACTPETLSEQI
+70 ACTPQILSEQI

-100 IVHEAGGLHS
+100 IVREAGGLHP
-110 FMGWHRPILT
+110 FMGWQRPILT
-120 DSGGFQVFSLGPL
+120 DSGGFQVFSLGRL
-133 RKITEEGV
+133 RTITEEGV
-141 AFRSTIDGTEHFIS
+141 TFRSTIDGTEHFIS

-173 FDECPALP
+173 FDECPELP
-181 NDYTYLKDS
+181 NEYAYLKNS

-195 RWAER
+195 RWAAR
-200 CRKAH
+200 CKEAH
-205 QHPDQMLFG
+205 QNPNQLLFG

-226 ASIDGTVS
+226 ASVEGTVS

-241 IGGLSVGEEKDLM
+241 IGGLSVGEKKDLM

-260 VAPRLPEA
+260 TAPLLPAE

-282 VYGVRCGVDMFDCV
+282 VYGVRCGIDMFDCV

-308 TTAGIIRI
+308 TTTGIVRI
-316 RNTKYKNDFSPLD
+316 RNSKYSRDFGPLD
-329 AACTCYTC
+329 SECTCYTC

-345 RHLHIENEILG
+345 RHLHVENEILG

-379 CDGSFAALADNGPDI
+379 CDGSFAALADNEPDI
-394 GQFVKLGQPMEVG
+394 GALVKLGQPAQ
-407 FGGKSSESGF
+407 

>member
-1 MNQTSLNRRPITI
+1 MR
-14 NALCHP
+14 
-20 SETPSNMTESPYTLT
+20 ESPYTLV
-35 HQDKATSARVGKIQ
+35 HQDNATAARVGKLQ
-49 TARGVVNTPIFMPVG
+49 TPHGVVNTPIFMPVG

-70 ACTPETLSEQI
+70 ACTPQMLSDQI

-100 IVHEAGGLHS
+100 IVREAGGLHA
-110 FMGWHRPILT
+110 FMGWQHPILT
-120 DSGGFQVFSLGPL
+120 DSGGFQVFSLGSL
-133 RKITEEGV
+133 RTITEEGV

-181 NDYTYLKDS
+181 NDYAYLKNS

-195 RWAER
+195 RWAAR
-200 CRKAH
+200 CKEAH
-205 QHPDQMLFG
+205 QNSDQLLFG

-226 ASIDGTVS
+226 ASVEGTVS

-260 VAPRLPEA
+260 TAPMLPEE

-282 VYGVRCGVDMFDCV
+282 VYGVRCGIDMFDCV

-308 TTAGIIRI
+308 TTTGIVRI
-316 RNTKYKNDFSPLD
+316 RNSKYRRDFSPLD
-329 AACTCYTC
+329 PECPCYTC
-337 QNFTRAYL
+337 QNFTRTYL

-364 LHFYVS
+364 LHFYIS

-379 CDGSFAALADNGPDI
+379 CDGSFAKLADEPDI
-394 GQFVKLGQPMEVG
+394 RAFVKLGQPAG
-407 FGGKSSESGF
+407 SEG

>member
-1 MNQTSLNRRPITI
+1 MPQV
-14 NALCHP
+14 
-20 SETPSNMTESPYTLT
+20 PYTLI
-35 HQDKATSARVGKIQ
+35 HQDKATAARIGQ
-49 TARGVVNTPIFMPVG
+49 LHTAHGVVNTPIFMPVG

-70 ACTPETLSEQI
+70 ACTPEMLSDHI

-100 IVHEAGGLHS
+100 IVQETGGLHA
-110 FMGWHRPILT
+110 FMGWQHPILT

-133 RKITEEGV
+133 RTISEEGV

-181 NDYTYLKDS
+181 NDYAYLKNS

-195 RWAER
+195 RWAAR
-200 CRKAH
+200 SKAAH
-205 QHPDQMLFG
+205 QNPNQLLFG

-226 ASIDGTVS
+226 ASVDGTVS

-241 IGGLSVGEEKDLM
+241 IGGLSVGEEKELM
-254 YETLAY
+254 YEMLAY
-260 VAPRLPEA
+260 TAPLLPEE

-282 VYGVRCGVDMFDCV
+282 VYGVRCGIDMFDCV

-308 TTAGIIRI
+308 TTEGIVRI
-316 RNTKYKNDFSPLD
+316 RNSKYRWDFSPLD
-329 AACTCYTC
+329 PECICYTC
-337 QNFTRAYL
+337 QNFTRTYL

-364 LHFYVS
+364 LHFYIS

-379 CDGSFAALADNGPDI
+379 RDGNFAALADEPDI
-394 GQFVKLGQPMEVG
+394 GALVKLGQ
-407 FGGKSSESGF
+407 FF

>member
-1 MNQTSLNRRPITI
+1 MSD
-14 NALCHP
+14 
-20 SETPSNMTESPYTLT
+20 SPYTLI
-35 HQDKATSARVGKIQ
+35 HQDKATAARVGKLH
-49 TARGVVNTPIFMPVG
+49 TAHGVVNTPIFMPVG

-70 ACTPETLSEQI
+70 ACTPQMLSEQI
-81 QAEIILA
+81 RAEIILA

-100 IVHEAGGLHS
+100 IVQEAGGLHP
-110 FMGWHRPILT
+110 FMGWQYPILT

-133 RKITEEGV
+133 RTITEEGV

-166 GADIIMA
+166 GADVIMA

-181 NDYTYLKDS
+181 NDYAYLKDS

-195 RWAER
+195 RWAAR
-200 CRKAH
+200 SKAAH
-205 QHPDQMLFG
+205 QNPDQLLFG

-226 ASIDGTVS
+226 ASVDGTVS

-241 IGGLSVGEEKDLM
+241 IGGLSVGEEKGLM

-260 VAPRLPEA
+260 IAPLLPED

-282 VYGVRCGVDMFDCV
+282 VYGVRCGIDMFDCV

-316 RNTKYKNDFSPLD
+316 RNSKYRRDFSPLD
-329 AACTCYTC
+329 PECTCYTC
-337 QNFTRAYL
+337 QNFTRTYL

-364 LHFYVS
+364 LHFYIS
-370 LMRGIRRAI
+370 LMRGIRHAI
-379 CDGSFAALADNGPDI
+379 CDGSFAALTDGEPDI
-394 GQFVKLGQPMEVG
+394 GALVKLGQREFDNKIQAYP
-407 FGGKSSESGF
+407 